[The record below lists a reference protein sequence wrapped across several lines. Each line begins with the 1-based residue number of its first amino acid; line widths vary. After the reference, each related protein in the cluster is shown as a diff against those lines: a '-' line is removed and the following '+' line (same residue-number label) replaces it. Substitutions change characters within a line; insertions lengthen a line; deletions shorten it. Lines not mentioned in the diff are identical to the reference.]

1 MIEVPGDV
9 SIAEAVHILAHHN
22 IFSAPVT
29 NPLASPTEPWST
41 RYLGMVDY
49 PAVIMWVL
57 EQAEIAA
64 AAMATASTAAVGVG
78 AGAFGALGAVVLGF
92 TGPIA
97 AASLAA
103 AAVGAAIAGMH
114 TCMKI
119 SDFISRSFG
128 IHHHVNLLES
138 MFLSKC
144 KMSSAGTCTL
154 YALTISLTWESSK

>member
-1 MIEVPGDV
+1 MLEARLITISTSDAPMILFDKMSGINWNLFHFVSVIEVPGDV

-64 AAMATASTAAVGVG
+64 AAMVTASTAAVGVG

-114 TCMKI
+114 ACMKI
-119 SDFISRSFG
+119 SDFIS
-128 IHHHVNLLES
+128 
-138 MFLSKC
+138 
-144 KMSSAGTCTL
+144 
-154 YALTISLTWESSK
+154 